1 MKAGRQTG
9 RKYTEILERIKWP
22 LTALFLCFLCA
33 FISFIPFL
41 IKESGLFTLSNDFNA
56 QELAFNMFAN
66 EAIKKGEIFWN
77 WNIDIGSDFV
87 TTFSFYNLGSP
98 FFWIT
103 LLFPAKLFPYLV
115 GWVYMVKYAVAGLTA
130 YLYLHRFIKEEKFA
144 LTAAV
149 LYAFSGFQACNL
161 VFYHFHDVVAFFPL
175 LLIGL
180 EKMIEEKK
188 KGVFAVAVFVNAFLN
203 YFFFIGE
210 VVFLIVYF
218 IIRFWIPEKQRWK
231 SIPQCLLEGALGIG
245 MAAVLFLPSIIS
257 ILGNSR
263 TSQRLTGI
271 SALIYDWKDYLLI
284 LKALFLPGEN
294 MARTSS
300 VVTENWYSVAA
311 WLPMTGIILVIA
323 YIIRNK
329 TSWIT
334 RMILVC
340 LLFAFIPFLNNSFV
354 GFTLEPYR
362 RWYYMFVLMLCLAS
376 GKMLENKDFR
386 AVRMGTLI
394 TAAFVGLF
402 GIGLIIYN
410 RWYSEEDLI
419 ARPLVFVLF
428 LAVALAGAIVTL
440 LLHLPRMK
448 RWYAGVMLTGVML
461 FSVLTTAGTIF
472 SYRQGDT
479 HASSRSVYN
488 DIVQSGSELDKE
500 ILPYRYKFW
509 DNNYY
514 YYYNRGMASYLPTR
528 NSFCTTVAP
537 SILEFYN
544 SLGTQRHTIGVDGPE
559 GTDEL
564 LGTRYVVSMSELLDA
579 NEIMRYSNGNET
591 LRLYDTRSLPVG
603 FSYDTY
609 MLKSDFE
616 KLDSSA
622 RAVAMLKN
630 LIVAD
635 EDEEQVAE
643 VLEKYDEKTDGEI
656 SLDNKEE
663 YIQSHDET
671 ITDFQK
677 DARSFSSKIATD
689 EETYVFFSVPYDSQW
704 TASVNGEE
712 SEILKINGLMAV
724 KVPAGD
730 SIIEFEYVPVYL
742 YCGAG
747 VSLLSWIIWIFYKIL
762 DKRGKNK
769 SGTKEA

>member
-1 MKAGRQTG
+1 MPFRKDRIVKVEKQLEKKQTVWTG
-9 RKYTEILERIKWP
+9 RVKWP
-22 LTALFLCFLCA
+22 LTAFFLCFLCA
-33 FISFIPFL
+33 FISMGPFL
-41 IKESGLFTLSNDFNA
+41 IKEGGLFTLSNDFNA

-66 EAIKKGEIFWN
+66 EAVKNGEIFWN

-87 TTFSFYNLGSP
+87 ATFSFYNLGSP

-115 GWVYMVKYAVAGLTA
+115 GWVYMLKYAVAGLTA

-144 LTAAV
+144 LIAAV

-161 VFYHFHDVVAFFPL
+161 VFYHFHDVVAFFPI

-180 EKMIEEKK
+180 EKMVLERK
-188 KGVFAVAVFVNAFLN
+188 KGIFAVAVFFNAFLN

-218 IIRFWIPEKQRWK
+218 VVRFWISEKQRWK

-245 MAAVLFLPSIIS
+245 MAAVLFFPSIIN

-263 TSQRLTGI
+263 VSQRLTGI

-300 VVTENWYSVAA
+300 VVSENWYSVAA
-311 WLPMTGIILVIA
+311 WLPMTGIVLVIA

-329 TSWIT
+329 KSWIT

-340 LLFAFIPFLNNSFV
+340 LLFAFIPLLNNSFV

-362 RWYYMFVLMLCLAS
+362 RWYYMLVLMFCLAS
-376 GKMLENKDFR
+376 GKMLENRDFR
-386 AVRMGTLI
+386 AVRVGTLV
-394 TAAFVGLF
+394 TAAFVCLF

-410 RWYSEEDLI
+410 RWHSEEDLI
-419 ARPLVFVLF
+419 GRPLVFVLF
-428 LAVALAGAIVTL
+428 LGVALAGAIITL
-440 LLHLPRMK
+440 LLHLPRT
-448 RWYAGVMLTGVML
+448 RCWYANGMLTGIIL
-461 FSVLTTAGTIF
+461 FSVLTTAGTVF

-479 HASSRSVYN
+479 HVSSRSVYN
-488 DIVQSGSELDKE
+488 DVIQSGGELDKNA
-500 ILPYRYKFW
+500 LPYRYRFW
-509 DNNYY
+509 EN
-514 YYYNRGMASYLPTR
+514 YYNRGMASYLPTR
-528 NSFCTTVAP
+528 NSFCTTVSP
-537 SILEFYN
+537 FILEFYDA
-544 SLGTQRHTIGVDGPE
+544 LGTQRHTIGVEGPE

-564 LGTRYVVSMSELLDA
+564 LGTGYVVSQNELTGV
-579 NEIMRYSNGNET
+579 NEIMSYSNGNET
-591 LRLYDTRSLPVG
+591 LRLYDTRSLPIG

-616 KLDSSA
+616 ELDSSI

-630 LIVAD
+630 LVIDD
-635 EDEEQVAE
+635 EDEGQVAGI
-643 VLEKYDEKTDGEI
+643 LRKYDENTDGEI
-656 SLDNKEE
+656 ILENKEE
-663 YIQSHDET
+663 YIASHNER
-671 ITDFQK
+671 ITDFEK
-677 DARSFSSKIATD
+677 DARSFSSKIKTD
-689 EETYVFFSVPYDSQW
+689 REKYVYFSVPYDSQW
-704 TASVNGEE
+704 SVIVNGER

-724 KVPAGD
+724 KVPEGN
-730 SIIEFEYVPVYL
+730 STIEFEYTPVYL

-747 VSLLSWIIWIFYKIL
+747 VSLLSWIIWIIYRSV
-762 DKRGKNK
+762 DKRGRKN
-769 SGTKEA
+769 